1 MKWDHSLIDTLE
13 WGNQISHKEDKIKI
27 ADLIASKVENGQV
40 IGVGSGSTS
49 YLALTRIAERIRME
63 HLSILAIPT
72 SLEIRMTCAQ
82 LSIPVTSLFS
92 HKPDWTFDGADEV
105 DSHFN
110 LIKGRG
116 GAMFKE
122 KLLISSSPQTY
133 ILVDPSKKV
142 ERLGAKF
149 PIPVEIF
156 PEALT
161 HVEDRL
167 HRLNPREIKL
177 RMGQG
182 KDGPIITENGNMIL
196 DVWMDYIPENTE
208 STLKSIT
215 GVLESGLFMNYKVEV
230 LGLTS

>member
-1 MKWDHSLIDTLE
+1 MGSFIDTLE

-49 YLALTRIAERIRME
+49 YLALTRIAERIRTE
-63 HLSILAIPT
+63 RLSILAIPT

-82 LSIPVTSLFS
+82 LGIPVTSLFS

-167 HRLNPREIKL
+167 HRLNPR
-177 RMGQG
+177 QG

>member
-1 MKWDHSLIDTLE
+1 
-13 WGNQISHKEDKIKI
+13 
-27 ADLIASKVENGQV
+27 
-40 IGVGSGSTS
+40 
-49 YLALTRIAERIRME
+49 
-63 HLSILAIPT
+63 
-72 SLEIRMTCAQ
+72 MTCAQ
-82 LSIPVTSLFS
+82 LGIPVTSLFS

>member
-49 YLALTRIAERIRME
+49 YLALIRIAERIRTE
-63 HLSILAIPT
+63 RLSILAIPT

-82 LSIPVTSLFS
+82 LGIPVTSLFS
-92 HKPDWTFDGADEV
+92 HKPDWTFDEV

-149 PIPVEIF
+149 PIPIEIF

-161 HVEDRL
+161 YVEDKL
-167 HRLNPREIKL
+167 QRLNPREIKL

-215 GVLESGLFMNYKVEV
+215 GVLESGLFINYKVEV

>member
-49 YLALTRIAERIRME
+49 YLALTRIAERIRTE
-63 HLSILAIPT
+63 RLSILAIPT
-72 SLEIRMTCAQ
+72 SLEIRKTCAQ
-82 LSIPVTSLFS
+82 LGNPDTSLFT

>member
-27 ADLIASKVENGQV
+27 ADLIASKVEYGLV
-40 IGVGSGSTS
+40 IGVGSGSPS
-49 YLALTRIAERIRME
+49 YLALTRIAERIRTE
-63 HLSILAIPT
+63 RLSILAIPT
-72 SLEIRMTCAQ
+72 SIEIPMTCAQ
-82 LSIPVTSLFS
+82 LGIPVTSLFS

-149 PIPVEIF
+149 PIPIEIF

-161 HVEDRL
+161 YVEDKL
-167 HRLNPREIKL
+167 QRLNPREIKL

>member
-49 YLALTRIAERIRME
+49 YLALTRIAERIRTE
-63 HLSILAIPT
+63 RLSILAIPT

-82 LSIPVTSLFS
+82 LGIPVTSLFS

-133 ILVDPSKKV
+133 IVVDPPKTV

>member
-40 IGVGSGSTS
+40 IGVGSG
-49 YLALTRIAERIRME
+49 YLALIRIAERIRTE
-63 HLSILAIPT
+63 RLSILAIPT

-82 LSIPVTSLFS
+82 LGIPVTSLFS

-149 PIPVEIF
+149 PIPIEIF

-161 HVEDRL
+161 YVEDRL
-167 HRLNPREIKL
+167 QRLNPGEIKL

>member
-49 YLALTRIAERIRME
+49 YLALIRIAERIRTE
-63 HLSILAIPT
+63 RLSILAIPT

-82 LSIPVTSLFS
+82 LGIPVTSLFS
-92 HKPDWTFDGADEV
+92 HKPNWTFD
-105 DSHFN
+105 
-110 LIKGRG
+110 GRG

-149 PIPVEIF
+149 PIPIEIF
-156 PEALT
+156 PGALT
-161 HVEDRL
+161 YVEDRL
-167 HRLNPREIKL
+167 QRLNPGEIKL

>member
-49 YLALTRIAERIRME
+49 YLA
-63 HLSILAIPT
+63 
-72 SLEIRMTCAQ
+72 
-82 LSIPVTSLFS
+82 PVTSLFS

-149 PIPVEIF
+149 PIPIEIF

-161 HVEDRL
+161 YVEDKL
-167 HRLNPREIKL
+167 QRLNPREIKL

>member
-27 ADLIASKVENGQV
+27 ADLIANGQV

-49 YLALTRIAERIRME
+49 YLALTRIAERIRTE
-63 HLSILAIPT
+63 RLSILAIPT

-82 LSIPVTSLFS
+82 LGIPVTSLFS

>member
-49 YLALTRIAERIRME
+49 YLALIRIAERIRTE
-63 HLSILAIPT
+63 RLSILAIPT

-82 LSIPVTSLFS
+82 LGIPVTSLFS

-149 PIPVEIF
+149 PIPIEIF

-161 HVEDRL
+161 YVEDRL
-167 HRLNPREIKL
+167 QRLNPGEIKL
-177 RMGQG
+177 RMGQ
-182 KDGPIITENGNMIL
+182 GPIITENGNMIL

>member
-49 YLALTRIAERIRME
+49 YLALTRIAERIRTE
-63 HLSILAIPT
+63 RLSILAIPT

-82 LSIPVTSLFS
+82 LGIPVTSLFS

-182 KDGPIITENGNMIL
+182 KDGPIFTENGNMIL
-196 DVWMDYIPENTE
+196 DVWIDYIPENTE
-208 STLKSIT
+208 STLKSNT

>member
-13 WGNQISHKEDKIKI
+13 WGNQISHKIKI

-49 YLALTRIAERIRME
+49 YLALTRIAERIRTE
-63 HLSILAIPT
+63 RLSILAIPT
-72 SLEIRMTCAQ
+72 SLEIRMTCDQ
-82 LSIPVTSLFS
+82 LGIPVTSLFS

>member
-49 YLALTRIAERIRME
+49 YLALIRIAER
-63 HLSILAIPT
+63 IPT

-82 LSIPVTSLFS
+82 LGIPVTSLFS

-149 PIPVEIF
+149 PIPIEIF
-156 PEALT
+156 PGALT
-161 HVEDRL
+161 YVEDRL
-167 HRLNPREIKL
+167 QRLNPGEIKL

>member
-1 MKWDHSLIDTLE
+1 MKWNHSLIDTLE

-27 ADLIASKVENGQV
+27 ANLIASKVENGQV

-82 LSIPVTSLFS
+82 LGIPVTSLFS

-161 HVEDRL
+161 YVEDRL
-167 HRLNPREIKL
+167 QHLNPGGIKL

>member
-49 YLALTRIAERIRME
+49 YLALIRIAERIRTE
-63 HLSILAIPT
+63 RLSILAIPT

-82 LSIPVTSLFS
+82 LGIPVTSLFS
-92 HKPDWTFDGADEV
+92 HKPDWTFDGADV

-149 PIPVEIF
+149 PIPIEIF

-161 HVEDRL
+161 YVEDRL
-167 HRLNPREIKL
+167 QRLNPGEIKL

>member
-49 YLALTRIAERIRME
+49 YLALIRIAERIRTE
-63 HLSILAIPT
+63 RLSILAIPT

-82 LSIPVTSLFS
+82 LGIPVTSLFS
-92 HKPDWTFDGADEV
+92 HKPNWTFD
-105 DSHFN
+105 
-110 LIKGRG
+110 

-149 PIPVEIF
+149 PIPIEIF
-156 PEALT
+156 PGALT
-161 HVEDRL
+161 YVEDRL
-167 HRLNPREIKL
+167 QRLNPGEIKL

-196 DVWMDYIPENTE
+196 DVWMDYIPKNTE

>member
-13 WGNQISHKEDKIKI
+13 WGNQISPKEDKIKI

-40 IGVGSGSTS
+40 IGDGSGSNS
-49 YLALTRIAERIRME
+49 YLALTRIAERIRTE
-63 HLSILAIPT
+63 RLSILAIPT

-82 LSIPVTSLFS
+82 LGIPVTSLFS

>member
-49 YLALTRIAERIRME
+49 YLALIRIAERIRTE
-63 HLSILAIPT
+63 RLSILAIPT

-82 LSIPVTSLFS
+82 LGIPVTSLFS

-149 PIPVEIF
+149 PIPIEIF

-161 HVEDRL
+161 YVEDRPQ
-167 HRLNPREIKL
+167 RLNPGEIKL

>member
-49 YLALTRIAERIRME
+49 YLA
-63 HLSILAIPT
+63 IPT
-72 SLEIRMTCAQ
+72 SLAIRMTCAQ
-82 LSIPVTSLFS
+82 LGIPVTSLFS

-161 HVEDRL
+161 HIEDRL

>member
-1 MKWDHSLIDTLE
+1 MKWNHSLIDTLE

-27 ADLIASKVENGQV
+27 ANLIASKVENGQV

-49 YLALTRIAERIRME
+49 YLALIRIAERIRTE

-82 LSIPVTSLFS
+82 LGIPVTSLFS

-161 HVEDRL
+161 YVEDKL
-167 HRLNPREIKL
+167 QRLNPREIKL
-177 RMGQG
+177 RTGKG

>member
-49 YLALTRIAERIRME
+49 YLALIRIAERIRTE
-63 HLSILAIPT
+63 RLSILAIPT

-82 LSIPVTSLFS
+82 LGIPVTSLFS

-149 PIPVEIF
+149 PIPIF

-161 HVEDRL
+161 YVEDRL
-167 HRLNPREIKL
+167 QRLNPGEIKL

>member
-1 MKWDHSLIDTLE
+1 MKWNHSLIDTLE

-27 ADLIASKVENGQV
+27 ANLIASKVENGQV

-49 YLALTRIAERIRME
+49 YLALTHIAERIRTE

-82 LSIPVTSLFS
+82 LGIPVTSLFS

-161 HVEDRL
+161 YVEDKL
-167 HRLNPREIKL
+167 QRLNPREIKL
-177 RMGQG
+177 RMGKG

>member
-13 WGNQISHKEDKIKI
+13 WGNQISPKEDKIKI

-40 IGVGSGSTS
+40 IGVGAGSTS
-49 YLALTRIAERIRME
+49 YLALTRIAERIRTE
-63 HLSILAIPT
+63 RLSILAIPT

-82 LSIPVTSLFS
+82 LGIPVTSLFS

-142 ERLGAKF
+142 ERLGSKF

>member
-49 YLALTRIAERIRME
+49 YLALIRIAERIRTE
-63 HLSILAIPT
+63 RLSILAIPT

-82 LSIPVTSLFS
+82 LGIPVTSLFS

-149 PIPVEIF
+149 PIQIF

-161 HVEDRL
+161 YVEDRL
-167 HRLNPREIKL
+167 QRLNPGEIKL

>member
-49 YLALTRIAERIRME
+49 YLALTRIAERIRTE
-63 HLSILAIPT
+63 RLSILAIPT

-82 LSIPVTSLFS
+82 LGIPVTSLFS

-122 KLLISSSPQTY
+122 KLLISSRPQTY
-133 ILVDPSKKV
+133 LLVHPSKKV
-142 ERLGAKF
+142 ERLGANF

>member
-49 YLALTRIAERIRME
+49 YLALTRIAERIRTE
-63 HLSILAIPT
+63 RLSILAIPT

-82 LSIPVTSLFS
+82 LGIPVTSLFS

-142 ERLGAKF
+142 ERLGAKV

-161 HVEDRL
+161 HVEYRL
-167 HRLNPREIKL
+167 HLLNPREIKL

>member
-82 LSIPVTSLFS
+82 LGIPVTSLFS
-92 HKPDWTFDGADEV
+92 HKPDWTFDA
-105 DSHFN
+105 HFN

>member
-49 YLALTRIAERIRME
+49 YLALTRIAERIRR
-63 HLSILAIPT
+63 LSILAIPT

-82 LSIPVTSLFS
+82 LGIPVTSLFS

>member
-49 YLALTRIAERIRME
+49 YLALIRIAERIR
-63 HLSILAIPT
+63 T
-72 SLEIRMTCAQ
+72 TCAQ
-82 LSIPVTSLFS
+82 LGIPVTSLFS

-149 PIPVEIF
+149 PIPIEIF
-156 PEALT
+156 PGALT
-161 HVEDRL
+161 YVEDRL
-167 HRLNPREIKL
+167 QRLNPGEIKL

-182 KDGPIITENGNMIL
+182 KDGPIITENGNMI
-196 DVWMDYIPENTE
+196 V
-208 STLKSIT
+208 SISSRAPRRN
-215 GVLESGLFMNYKVEV
+215 VHYFSSYSVRP
-230 LGLTS
+230 

>member
-82 LSIPVTSLFS
+82 LGIPVTSLFS

-182 KDGPIITENGNMIL
+182 KD
-196 DVWMDYIPENTE
+196 
-208 STLKSIT
+208 
-215 GVLESGLFMNYKVEV
+215 
-230 LGLTS
+230 

>member
-1 MKWDHSLIDTLE
+1 MKWDHSLINTLE

-49 YLALTRIAERIRME
+49 YLALTRIAERIRTE
-63 HLSILAIPT
+63 RLSILAIPT

-82 LSIPVTSLFS
+82 LGIPVTSLFS

-161 HVEDRL
+161 HIEDRL

-196 DVWMDYIPENTE
+196 DIWMDYIPENTE

>member
-40 IGVGSGSTS
+40 IVVGSGSTS

-82 LSIPVTSLFS
+82 LGIPVTSLFS

>member
-1 MKWDHSLIDTLE
+1 
-13 WGNQISHKEDKIKI
+13 
-27 ADLIASKVENGQV
+27 
-40 IGVGSGSTS
+40 
-49 YLALTRIAERIRME
+49 
-63 HLSILAIPT
+63 
-72 SLEIRMTCAQ
+72 MTCAQ
-82 LSIPVTSLFS
+82 LGAPVTSLFS

-149 PIPVEIF
+149 PIPIEIF

-161 HVEDRL
+161 YVEDKL
-167 HRLNPREIKL
+167 QRLNPREIKL

>member
-49 YLALTRIAERIRME
+49 YLALIRIAERIRTE
-63 HLSILAIPT
+63 RLSILAIPT

-82 LSIPVTSLFS
+82 LGIPVTSLFS
-92 HKPDWTFDGADEV
+92 HKPNWTFDGADEV

-116 GAMFKE
+116 GAMFK
-122 KLLISSSPQTY
+122 ISSSPQTY

-149 PIPVEIF
+149 PIPIEIF
-156 PEALT
+156 PGALT
-161 HVEDRL
+161 YVEDRL
-167 HRLNPREIKL
+167 QRLNPGEIKL